1 MEFISKALSKP
12 PVIHISSELGPTKPA
27 FSQYAPHTL
36 SCLLISVKVE
46 TLGITNDCDK
56 FALANWIF
64 EVCIVCTISLNAA
77 IIHCRKAALQLR
89 TMARRAFSS

>member
-1 MEFISKALSKP
+1 M
-12 PVIHISSELGPTKPA
+12 
-27 FSQYAPHTL
+27 FSQLAPHTL

-46 TLGITNDCDK
+46 TLGITNDFDK

-77 IIHCRKAALQLR
+77 IIHCKKTALQLR
-89 TMARRAFSS
+89 SMTRRAFSSYTASFATIVTQMNIRLKKL